1 MLCDPSVSAV
11 WRESAVQ
18 GKKKRSRGYMDLL
31 NAELQYIIDGEWRV
45 NPAENQEN
53 DERGL
58 ANNVFHG
65 KSCRL

>member
-1 MLCDPSVSAV
+1 
-11 WRESAVQ
+11 
-18 GKKKRSRGYMDLL
+18 MDLL
-31 NAELQYIIDGEWRV
+31 NAKLQYIIDGEWRV